1 MAAWA
6 AAWKEIPVGA
16 IFRLF
21 DSIKTRVLGFAIDLE
36 REAPDAGDSP
46 IGSHPVSQEKLNQ
59 FFINNIAG
67 PVGNLSNAVHHSRR

>member
-67 PVGNLSNAVHHSRR
+67 PVGNLSNAAHHSRR